1 MVNSEHG
8 DDRFDAAS
16 SAQQMARHRFGGAES
31 QLVSVLAKSLL
42 DRERFAFVAER
53 SRSAVSVDVA
63 DFFRSNARVLNRSP
77 HRSDNSAL
85 GLIGRGN
92 VISVGRHA
100 VADNLGV
107 DSRSAPASMLK
118 FLEDH
123 DSRAFTNYESV
134 TIQIERTRRT
144 S

>member
-1 MVNSEHG
+1 MVDGEHC
-8 DDRFDAAS
+8 DDGFDAAG
-16 SAQQMARHRFGGAES
+16 SAKQMTRHRFGGAES
-31 QLVSVLAKSLL
+31 QLVSVFAKSLF

-63 DFFRSNARVLNRSP
+63 DSFRSNAGVLNRSL

-85 GLIGRGN
+85 CLIRRGN

-100 VADNLGV
+100 VATNLGL
-107 DSRSAPASMLK
+107 DSRSASASMLK

-123 DSRAFTNYESV
+123 YSRTFSDYESV
-134 TIQIERTRRT
+134 TI
-144 S
+144 